1 MTRKELESIFYITA
15 EIDLWETELNNVKG
29 SKDWRDAPY
38 VEQKIREKTEEL
50 KRLKSEIDL
59 FILSIPDSLTRM
71 IVHMRAVQLLTWNEI
86 ATKVG
91 GPNNEGT
98 VKKRYYRFL
107 EKCPQCLE
115 KQFYNNMR

>member
-1 MTRKELESIFYITA
+1 MTRKELESVFYITA
-15 EIDLWETELNNVKG
+15 EIDLWETELNNIKD
-29 SKDWRDAPY
+29 SPKDWRNATY
-38 VEQKIREKTEEL
+38 IEQKIREKTDEL

-91 GPNNEGT
+91 GPNTENT
-98 VKKRYYRFL
+98 VKKMYSRFL
-107 EKCPQCLE
+107 KKCPICRKE
-115 KQFYNNMR
+115 